1 MPPFFLQLKLI
12 TMKLKQLF
20 PLLFLMISLQFYGQ
34 SESMKEKRE
43 QIKALKVAFFTTELD
58 FSSSEAA
65 RFWPIYNAYDDK
77 QFELRH
83 QKMKSY
89 VRRMN
94 DGSLDKIT
102 EKEANIFLAQIEDTE
117 EELFLVRKKF
127 MQNIRTILPEIK
139 IVKLKKA
146 EEDFNRKLLQQY
158 RNHGSRK

>member
-1 MPPFFLQLKLI
+1 MNLKKILLI
-12 TMKLKQLF
+12 
-20 PLLFLMISLQFYGQ
+20 LLLLVSFNFYAQG
-34 SESMKEKRE
+34 ESMKEKKE

-58 FSSSEAA
+58 LTTTEAE
-65 RFWPIYNAYDDK
+65 RFWPIYNSYDDK

-83 QKMKSY
+83 QKMKTY
-89 VRRMN
+89 MRRMS

-102 EKEANIFLAQIEDTE
+102 EKEANTFLAQMEDAE

-127 MQNIRTILPEIK
+127 MQNVRTILPAVK

-158 RNHGSRK
+158 RNKGQKN